1 MWRTTISC
9 WMILVVKPRSSG
21 WHFGPAQLGH
31 WLLLCLLLLLTACSE
46 PQPTK
51 LYGSTMGTSYS
62 VIIPRLP
69 ESSTEDSVHQ
79 GLDDVLVRVNE
90 EMSTYLPD
98 SELSRINQSD
108 GGQWLKV
115 SPEVFEVISLAQ
127 SISEQTQGA
136 YDITVGPLVNL
147 WGFGPPTPGAG
158 GMPSAEAVKAA
169 RALVGYHNI
178 ELNPQERTLRKKFKG
193 LYIDLSSIAKG
204 YGVDAAADYLE
215 SLGIS
220 DYLVEIGGEI
230 RAKGKSQR
238 GDAWRI
244 AVEKPVP
251 GERAVQ
257 KIVNLSDIAVATSG
271 DYRNFVEYNGIRY
284 SHTID
289 PRLGGPI
296 HHALASVTVL
306 SEKAVTAD
314 GWATALMVLGEDE
327 GLKLAEEKGLAAYFL
342 YKKGD
347 GFESEETTAF
357 RRLAEH

>member
-1 MWRTTISC
+1 
-9 WMILVVKPRSSG
+9 MILVVKTQFLSRPAFSSLL
-21 WHFGPAQLGH
+21 PAG
-31 WLLLCLLLLLTACSE
+31 LLLCLLLMLVACSK

-62 VIIPRLP
+62 VIIPQLP
-69 ESSTEDSVHQ
+69 ESTSETTVHE
-79 GLDDVLVRVNE
+79 GIDAVLERVNQ

-98 SELSRINQSD
+98 SELSQINQSE
-108 GGQWLKV
+108 GGQWLQV
-115 SPEVFEVISLAQ
+115 SPAVFGVINLAQ
-127 SISEQTQGA
+127 SISEQTGGA

-147 WGFGPPTPGAG
+147 WGFGPPTPGAE
-158 GMPSAEAVKAA
+158 GMPTDEEVKAA
-169 RALVGYHNI
+169 RALVGYHKL
-178 ELNPQERTLRKKFKG
+178 ELNPQGRTLRKKFKD

-204 YGVDAAADYLE
+204 YGVDAVADYLE
-215 SLGIS
+215 SVGIT

-271 DYRNFVEYNGIRY
+271 DYRNFVEYNGVRY

-289 PRLGGPI
+289 PRKGGPI

-306 SEKAVTAD
+306 SEKAVNAD
-314 GWATALMVLGEDE
+314 AWATALMVLGEVE

-357 RRLAEH
+357 MRLAEH

>member
-1 MWRTTISC
+1 
-9 WMILVVKPRSSG
+9 MILVVKPRSSLR
-21 WHFGPAQLGH
+21 HFRLTQLSP
-31 WLLLCLLLLLTACSE
+31 WLLLPLFLLLTACAE
-46 PQPTK
+46 PQPAK

-69 ESSTEDSVHQ
+69 KNSNEDTIHQ
-79 GLDDVLVRVNE
+79 GIDAVLERVNQ

-98 SELSRINQSD
+98 SELSRINQSE
-108 GGQWLKV
+108 GGQWLNV

-147 WGFGPPTPGAG
+147 WGFGPPTPGAE
-158 GMPSAEAVKAA
+158 GMPSAGEVKAA

-178 ELNPQERTLRKKFKG
+178 ELNPWDRLLRKKFSG

-204 YGVDAAADYLE
+204 YGVDAVADYLE
-215 SLGIS
+215 SVGVT

-230 RAKGKSQR
+230 RARGKSQR

-257 KIVNLSDIAVATSG
+257 KVINLSDIAVATSG
-271 DYRNFVEYNGIRY
+271 DYRNFVEYDGVRY

-306 SEKAVTAD
+306 SEKAVNAD
-314 GWATALMVLGEDE
+314 GWATALMVLGEVE
-327 GLKLAEEKGLAAYFL
+327 GFKLAEEKGLAAYFL

-347 GFESEETTAF
+347 GFVSEETTAF

>member
-1 MWRTTISC
+1 MSRTTISC
-9 WMILVVKPRSSG
+9 WMILVVKLHLSHRHSYPFVLPVWG
-21 WHFGPAQLGH
+21 LLFLI
-31 WLLLCLLLLLTACSE
+31 LLLAGCSE
-46 PQPTK
+46 PEATK

-62 VIIPRLP
+62 VIISKLP
-69 ESSTEDSVHQ
+69 AGSSEDSVHQ
-79 GLDDVLVRVNE
+79 GIDVVLQRVNQ

-98 SELSRINQSD
+98 SELSQLNQS
-108 GGQWLKV
+108 GAGQWLNV
-115 SPEVFEVISLAQ
+115 SPELFEVIRLAQ

-147 WGFGPPTPGAG
+147 WGFGPPTPGAE
-158 GMPSAEAVKAA
+158 GMPSAEEIASA
-169 RALVGYHNI
+169 RALVGYQNL
-178 ELNPQERTLRKKFKG
+178 ELNPQDRMLRKKFGG

-204 YGVDAAADYLE
+204 YGVDAVADYLE
-215 SLGIS
+215 SLGIT

-230 RAKGKSQR
+230 RARGKSQR

-271 DYRNFVEYNGIRY
+271 DYRNFVEYNGVRY

-314 GWATALMVLGEDE
+314 GWATALMVLGEVE

-347 GFESEETTAF
+347 GFVSEETSAF
-357 RRLAEH
+357 RQLAEH